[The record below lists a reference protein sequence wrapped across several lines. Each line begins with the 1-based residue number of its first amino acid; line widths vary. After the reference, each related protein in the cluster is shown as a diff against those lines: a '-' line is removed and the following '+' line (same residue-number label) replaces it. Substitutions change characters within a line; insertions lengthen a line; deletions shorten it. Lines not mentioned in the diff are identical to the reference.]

1 MRKEFYTVAE
11 FAALCNISKQA
22 VYQKLNTT
30 LKGFVKVENG
40 KKLISAKA
48 LPDDFEKRLFNALIK
63 DIEQQYPIVEEDK
76 QSDFI
81 AFLMAQIKEKDKQLE
96 ALQKEVSETNKTIA
110 NLTVELTEITKQAQE
125 LNRNNQILLL
135 NQNNNTAIEGGE
147 PIAAEETTQGAS
159 RRTFRSIFKRKK

>member
-30 LKGFVKVENG
+30 LKDFVKVENG

-48 LPDDFEKRLFNALIK
+48 LPPDFKKQIFNALVK
-63 DIEQQYPIVEEDK
+63 DIERQYPIVEEDK
-76 QSDFI
+76 QSDFT
-81 AFLMAQIKEKDKQLE
+81 AFLMAQIEEKDKQIE

-147 PIAAEETTQGAS
+147 PIAAKETTQGA
-159 RRTFRSIFKRKK
+159 RRTFRSIFKHK

>member
-1 MRKEFYTVAE
+1 MKKDFYTVAE
-11 FAALCNISKQA
+11 YADICHISKQA

-30 LKGFVKVENG
+30 LKDFVKVENG

-48 LPDDFEKRLFNALIK
+48 LPDDFKKQLVEPLVK
-63 DIEQQYPIVEEDK
+63 DVKQDK
-76 QSDFI
+76 QSDFT
-81 AFLMAQIKEKDKQLE
+81 AFLMAQIEEKDKQIE

-135 NQNNNTAIEGGE
+135 NQSTNPVAIDTDG
-147 PIAAEETTQGAS
+147 TTGTKKQNV
-159 RRTFRSIFKRKK
+159 FKRLFKKKEEI